1 MFIAIVQKASGN
13 MTHGREQKGDHDHDD
28 HLGEEGKVEGEEGE
42 VEEGR
47 QDCQHGHLSSKYE
60 PML

>member
-1 MFIAIVQKASGN
+1 MFIAIVQKAC
-13 MTHGREQKGDHDHDD
+13 GRDKKRDHEDDD
-28 HLGEEGKVEGEEGE
+28 HLGEEGEGEGEEGE